1 MERVGQ
7 QQQCVKR
14 REDPTAVMDYD
25 DDERQQPM
33 PWPTKRPCSRA
44 TMQVQVQRPLHQRND
59 DCNNSTVDAIRGYC
73 RKRNMPLDV
82 YRPVM
87 HQDAD
92 RCGGG
97 KFRLTDLISE
107 LHRVFAE
114 DRVNVEYVQYLMESY
129 RSDPAEWLKYAKFN
143 KFRYTRNLVDAG
155 NGKFN
160 LMVLCWGE
168 GDGSSIHN
176 HPDSDCIM
184 KMLAG
189 QLTEV
194 RFAWPETCTAND
206 DENEEDDRQLQPM
219 CEIGRTILETDGVC
233 HINDSMGLHRVENAS
248 HTDKAVSLHLYCPPF
263 EECSTFN
270 QHTGHKTTAKSTF
283 WSIYGEKVS
292 KKRAEEQVPADDN

>member
-1 MERVGQ
+1 MCVTPVGVAMERVGQ

-14 REDPTAVMDYD
+14 REDPTTAM
-25 DDERQQPM
+25 DDEDYGGGERQLQPM
-33 PWPTKRPCSRA
+33 PWPTKRPCSRTA
-44 TMQVQVQRPLHQRND
+44 PVHQWTEVQQRTKVQSQQPLDD
-59 DCNNSTVDAIRGYC
+59 DCGSTAVRAIKGYC
-73 RKRNMPLDV
+73 RKRNMPSDV
-82 YRPVM
+82 YRPV
-87 HQDAD
+87 DAIPKDGD
-92 RCGGG
+92 RCGG
-97 KFRLTDLISE
+97 KFRLADLIGE

-176 HPDSDCIM
+176 HPESDCIM

-194 RFAWPETCTAND
+194 RFAWPEKSTDSVDDDD
-206 DENEEDDRQLQPM
+206 DEQLQPM
-219 CEIGRTILETDGVC
+219 CETGRTILETDGVV
-233 HINDSMGLHRVENAS
+233 HING
-248 HTDKAVSLHLYCPPF
+248 
-263 EECSTFN
+263 
-270 QHTGHKTTAKSTF
+270 Q
-283 WSIYGEKVS
+283 
-292 KKRAEEQVPADDN
+292 

>member
-1 MERVGQ
+1 MERVSQQQ

-14 REDPTAVMDYD
+14 REVPTTTMD
-25 DDERQQPM
+25 DDDDNERQQPM

-44 TMQVQVQRPLHQRND
+44 TQEQVPRDVDGD
-59 DCNNSTVDAIRGYC
+59 DCSSTVRAIRGYC
-73 RKRNMPLDV
+73 RKRNMPSDV
-82 YRPVM
+82 YRPVVQ
-87 HQDAD
+87 QDAN
-92 RCGGG
+92 RCSGG
-97 KFRLTDLISE
+97 KFRLTDLIGE

-176 HPDSDCIM
+176 HPESDCIM

-194 RFAWPETCTAND
+194 RFAWPEKSAVDGD
-206 DENEEDDRQLQPM
+206 DVDEDDQQLQPM
-219 CEIGRTILETDGVC
+219 CEIGRTLLETDGVC
-233 HINDSMGLHRVENAS
+233 HINDAMGLHRVENAS

-270 QHTGHKTTAKSTF
+270 QQTGHETMAKSAF

-292 KKRAEEQVPADDN
+292 KKRAEEHVPADDN